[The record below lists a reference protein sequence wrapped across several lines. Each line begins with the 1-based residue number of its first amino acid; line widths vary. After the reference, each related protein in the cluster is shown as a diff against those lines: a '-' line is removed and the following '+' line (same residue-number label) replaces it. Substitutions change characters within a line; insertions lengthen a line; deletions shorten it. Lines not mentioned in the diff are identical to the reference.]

1 MPMRAAQYV
10 RMSTDHQQYSTT
22 NQKVGIAAYAA
33 ARDVEIVATYEDA
46 GKSGL
51 TLSGRPALRQLLAD
65 VAAGQDLFELV
76 LVYDVSRWGRFQDAD
91 ESAHLEYLC
100 RLSGVSVEY
109 CAEPFSNDGT
119 PFASICKVVKR
130 ALAAEY
136 SRELSNKVYIGKRR
150 LIELGFWQAGCPGYG
165 LRRCLVDASGARK
178 QLLAYGER
186 KSIATDRT
194 ILVPGPPEEVAVV
207 QRIYKDYIGGMGC
220 WSLAHALNRD
230 GVRSENGAR
239 WSEATVKRVLT
250 LEKYVGDS
258 VWGRTSAKL
267 KTPHQHTDPSTW
279 ARCPSAFEGV
289 VSRELFN
296 KAQKVRA
303 KRRRRASDGEIV
315 QRLRSIH
322 SKHGEIT
329 VRRIREDGCLGAG
342 VIRQRFG
349 SLARAYDEVGFRPS
363 RDLGLI
369 SSDGAAR
376 RLLAKIGTAVADGI
390 EAQGG
395 SVERLRGRCRFLI
408 NGEITAS
415 VSAARRVHRDRG
427 TVRWFIKQGGTDD
440 DLTIVVIM
448 DGKEERPVCFY
459 FFPAAAIGGG
469 LLVGPNNPA
478 PVEVFRSSAL
488 DPLWRLFAR
497 CDPASAWCPPPAKG
511 RRRRENPSPVR
522 PLDFKLGR
530 SRSATRKAGAGAFV
544 KTTRDLR
551 AAAAKADLTAAHVS
565 ALRQTLGK
573 LVVDARFVRVLSQ
586 QEISSVPRPLFCTER
601 ECDAP
606 RRAFQEDLR
615 DRATALISGNRLSA
629 KARLLFEKLTLERR
643 IEAAEVMVLTNDITD
658 CHALSLVV
666 GTPDHELM
674 EGFRYRANGPRRRLR
689 RRLIEE
695 GAYNY
700 REAKRALSASGFDT
714 LDSVVLC
721 AFVRR
726 LMANPDVSAWLEK
739 NNRKAAAVLTSALR
753 DGLDRAATN

>member
-1 MPMRAAQYV
+1 
-10 RMSTDHQQYSTT
+10 MSTDHQQYSTT
-22 NQKVGIAAYAA
+22 NQKVAIAAYAA

-51 TLSGRPALRQLLAD
+51 TLSGRPALRQLIAD

-194 ILVPGPPEEVAVV
+194 ILVPGPPEEIAVV
-207 QRIYKDYIGGMGC
+207 QRIYKDYIGGMGS
-220 WSLAHALNRD
+220 WSIAHALNRE
-230 GVRSENGAR
+230 GLRSESGSR
-239 WSEATVKRVLT
+239 WSEASVKRVLT

-258 VWGRTSAKL
+258 VWGRQSAKL
-267 KTPHQHTDPSTW
+267 RTAHRNTDPSTW
-279 ARCPSAFEGV
+279 ARCPGAFEAV
-289 VSRELFN
+289 VSRELFD

-303 KRRRRASDGEIV
+303 KRRRRISEGEIV

-322 SKHGEIT
+322 SEHGEIT
-329 VRRIREDGCLGAG
+329 VRRIKEDGHFGPGL
-342 VIRQRFG
+342 IRQRFG
-349 SLARAYDEVGFRPS
+349 SLARAYAEVGFRSS
-363 RDLGLI
+363 RDLELI
-369 SSDGAAR
+369 SSDGTAR
-376 RLLAKIGTAVADGI
+376 RLRAKIGTAVAEGI
-390 EAQGG
+390 QAQGG
-395 SVERLRGRCRFLI
+395 SVESLRGRCRFLI

-427 TVRWFIKQGGTDD
+427 AIRWLVKRGGTDD
-440 DLTIVVIM
+440 DVTIMVIT
-448 DGKEERPVCFY
+448 DGEEERPACYY
-459 FFPAAAIGGG
+459 FFPAAEIGGG
-469 LLVGPNNPA
+469 LLLAPNNPG

-497 CDPASAWCPPPAKG
+497 CDPASAWPPPAKRCG
-511 RRRRENPSPVR
+511 RQDSTAPVR
-522 PLDFKLGR
+522 PLDFKLAR
-530 SRSATRKAGAGAFV
+530 SRSASRKAGAGAFV
-544 KTTRDLR
+544 KTTRALR
-551 AAAAKADLTAAHVS
+551 AAATKADLTAAHVS
-565 ALRQTLGK
+565 MLRQTLSK
-573 LVVDARFVRVLSQ
+573 LLVDARFVRVLSLQ
-586 QEISSVPRPLFCTER
+586 GISYVPSPLSCTER
-601 ECDAP
+601 ERDE
-606 RRAFQEDLR
+606 RSRAFQEDLR
-615 DRATALISGNRLSA
+615 NRATALISGNRLSA
-629 KARLLFEKLTLERR
+629 KARLLFEKLTPERR

-658 CHALSLVV
+658 CHALSLLVA
-666 GTPDHELM
+666 TPDHQLLERF
-674 EGFRYRANGPRRRLR
+674 GHRANGPSRRLR
-689 RRLIEE
+689 RTLIEE

-700 REAKRALSASGFDT
+700 REAIRALASSGFNA
-714 LDSVVLC
+714 LDGLVLL
-721 AFVRR
+721 AFARR
-726 LMANPDVSAWLEK
+726 LMANPDVAAWVEQH
-739 NNRKAAAVLTSALR
+739 NRKAMGVLRTALQLR
-753 DGLDRAATN
+753 GNKLSGKELPQL